1 MRPAS
6 PEKTETDG
14 ATAMEEELKDSILEA
29 TEDTTEALTMEDTTE
44 DTTEDQTME
53 DTTADITEDLI
64 TKDTTE
70 DPTTGDLVV
79 ASIVVAKGIVRSL
92 SSPRLFIEK
101 FV

>member
-1 MRPAS
+1 MGSQMRPAS

-44 DTTEDQTME
+44 DTTEDLTME
-53 DTTADITEDLI
+53 DTTADTTEDL
-64 TKDTTE
+64 TMEDTTAYTTE

-92 SSPRLFIEK
+92 SSS
-101 FV
+101 